1 MHAQQWD
8 NAPSYAGLS
17 MTNPPIKRAASA
29 PAFHALNLG
38 VPEVLLLLV
47 AAVWGGSYGVTKL
60 LAQQWPVL
68 DLLTLRFGLTFLI
81 LSPTL
86 RPLFTAQWRGGL
98 AVGSILGLNLLAVF
112 LCETYGVTLTTA
124 ANAALL
130 ISLCVALTPLVEWAL
145 LGQPPTL
152 RVWQAAGLSVIGA
165 GLLSATSGIGRPG
178 LGDALVLLAA
188 LLRAVM
194 VTQTRRLAARHALPA
209 LTLTAVQSGVVT
221 VGLAALVWV
230 WRGPHWPPIPL
241 RASFW
246 AGMAFLVLLCTVF
259 AFFAQNYAASRTSP
273 SRVSLL
279 MGSEPLFGVLVGVAL
294 LGEKMTIPGWLGGG
308 LMVFAAWHATRLP
321 NQTNETASAL
331 CGLRTPNP
339 QPGEPVRHQ
348 DAQGAQ
354 ERPADHVSREVRAY
368 RDA

>member
-1 MHAQQWD
+1 
-8 NAPSYAGLS
+8 
-17 MTNPPIKRAASA
+17 MTNPPNKRAASA

-60 LAQQWPVL
+60 LVQQWPVL

-165 GLLSATSGIGRPG
+165 GLLSAATGIGRPG
-178 LGDALVLLAA
+178 
-188 LLRAVM
+188 
-194 VTQTRRLAARHALPA
+194 
-209 LTLTAVQSGVVT
+209 
-221 VGLAALVWV
+221 
-230 WRGPHWPPIPL
+230 
-241 RASFW
+241 
-246 AGMAFLVLLCTVF
+246 
-259 AFFAQNYAASRTSP
+259 
-273 SRVSLL
+273 
-279 MGSEPLFGVLVGVAL
+279 
-294 LGEKMTIPGWLGGG
+294 
-308 LMVFAAWHATRLP
+308 
-321 NQTNETASAL
+321 
-331 CGLRTPNP
+331 
-339 QPGEPVRHQ
+339 
-348 DAQGAQ
+348 
-354 ERPADHVSREVRAY
+354 
-368 RDA
+368 